1 MTKRTTAELTTDIL
15 ALLADGGQTGLGIP
29 AADHRQIE
37 NNLVDSFPNK
47 MDLTAS
53 ADDDGNVLILD
64 VTGRDVIKAALP
76 SVAGRGLTVVTGSA
90 TLSGKA
96 GRVRVDCTSGDITLT
111 LPASPSDGMMFQI
124 KRADDQSG
132 NDLTLDGN
140 GKTIEGDSTVPLYSG
155 EALTLVFNT
164 TADTW
169 DVY

>member
-1 MTKRTTAELTTDIL
+1 MTKQSTTDL
-15 ALLADGGQTGLGIP
+15 QSLVSNNLQDGGQSGLGIP
-29 AADHRQIE
+29 AVDHREVE
-37 NNLVDSFPNK
+37 NNLIDSFPNK

-64 VTGRDVIKAALP
+64 VTGRDVIKASLP

-90 TLSGKA
+90 TLTGKA

-132 NDLTLDGN
+132 NDLTISGN